1 MPPAASRR
9 LRRAL
14 GTLLGAVAV
23 LAAAVVTTGC
33 VLSAPGYEG
42 PRTAYFD
49 GKRFRNEV
57 PEEHGFG
64 AFLKWITNRDRGPW
78 PEEKLAVAPA
88 PPPPPRVD
96 GGALRVTFVN
106 HSTVLVQVD
115 GLNLLTDPVWSDR
128 VGPASWLGVKRLR
141 EPGLRFEDLPPIDAV
156 LLSHNHSD
164 HLDLPTLRRIEE
176 RVRAPVITGLGN
188 AEYLRRKGIPGGVDL
203 GWWEGHDL
211 APGVRVT
218 AVPAAHFSGRGL
230 FDRDR
235 TLWCGFV
242 VEGPSGR
249 VYYAGDTGWGPHF
262 EEVRRRFG
270 PMRLAL
276 LPIGAYRPRWFM
288 KPVHVDP
295 AEAVAA
301 ARVLEAETS
310 VGVHFGTFPQADDGI
325 DEPAADVAAA
335 LARLRDEGI
344 PPPRFVVP
352 ANGEALQ
359 APAALSASP
368 GPRSPGASP

>member
-1 MPPAASRR
+1 VVRTASSSR

-14 GTLLGAVAV
+14 GALLGAVAV
-23 LAAAVVTTGC
+23 LAAAVATTGC
-33 VLSAPGYEG
+33 LLSAPGYEG

-64 AFLKWITNRDRGPW
+64 AFLKWITDRDRGPW

-88 PPPPPRVD
+88 PPPPRRVE

-106 HSTVLVQVD
+106 HSTVLVQFD

-156 LLSHNHSD
+156 LLSHNHYD

-176 RVRAPVITGLGN
+176 RFGAPVITGLGN
-188 AEYLRRKGIPGGVDL
+188 AEYLRRKGIPGGGDL
-203 GWWEGHDL
+203 GWWETRPL
-211 APGVRVT
+211 APGVTVT

-235 TLWCGFV
+235 TLWVGFV
-242 VEGPSGR
+242 VDGPSGR
-249 VYYAGDTGWGPHF
+249 VYFAGDTGWGPHF
-262 EEVRRRFG
+262 SEIRRRFG

-295 AEAVAA
+295 YEAVDA
-301 ARVLEAETS
+301 ARLLEAGTS
-310 VGVHFGTFPQADDGI
+310 VGIHFGTFPQADDGI
-325 DEPAADVAAA
+325 DEPASDLAAA
-335 LARLRDEGI
+335 LVRVRGEGS
-344 PPPRFVVP
+344 PPPRFVAP
-352 ANGEALQ
+352 ANGETVE
-359 APAALSASP
+359 APAAP
-368 GPRSPGASP
+368 

>member
-1 MPPAASRR
+1 VPPAASRR
-9 LRRAL
+9 LRRTL
-14 GTLLGAVAV
+14 GVLLGAVSL

-33 VLSAPGYEG
+33 VLSAPRYEG
-42 PRTAYFD
+42 PPTAYFD

-57 PEEHGFG
+57 PDEHGFG
-64 AFLKWITNRDRGPW
+64 TFLKWITTRDRGPW
-78 PEEKLAVAPA
+78 PEEKLAVSPA

-96 GGALRVTFVN
+96 GGALSVTFVN

-128 VGPASWLGVKRLR
+128 VGPASWLGVKRLQ

-156 LLSHNHSD
+156 LLSHNHYD

-176 RVRAPVITGLGN
+176 RFRAPVITGLGN

-203 GWWEGHDL
+203 GWWENHVL

-242 VEGPSGR
+242 VDGPSGR
-249 VYYAGDTGWGPHF
+249 VYFAGDTGWGPHF
-262 EEVRRRFG
+262 DEVRRRFG

-295 AEAVAA
+295 SEAVAA

-310 VGVHFGTFPQADDGI
+310 VGIHFGTFPQADDGI

-335 LARLRDEGI
+335 LARLRDEGV

-352 ANGEALQ
+352 ANGQSLE
-359 APAALSASP
+359 APAAP
-368 GPRSPGASP
+368 

>member
-1 MPPAASRR
+1 MSGMLPAASRR

-14 GTLLGAVAV
+14 GVLLGSVIL
-23 LAAAVVTTGC
+23 LAAAVATTGC
-33 VLSAPGYEG
+33 LLSAPGYEG
-42 PRTAYFD
+42 PRTGYFD

-64 AFLKWITNRDRGPW
+64 AFLKWVTDRDRGPW
-78 PEEKLAVAPA
+78 PGEKVAVAPA
-88 PPPPPRVD
+88 PAPPARVR
-96 GGALRVTFVN
+96 GGDLRVTFVN

-128 VGPASWLGVKRLR
+128 VGPASWLGVKRLK

-156 LLSHNHSD
+156 LLSHNHYD

-176 RVRAPVITGLGN
+176 RSGAPVITGLGN

-203 GWWEGHDL
+203 GWWQALEL

-249 VYYAGDTGWGPHF
+249 VYFAGDTGWGPHF

-288 KPVHVDP
+288 RPVHVDP
-295 AEAVAA
+295 AEAVEA
-301 ARVLEAETS
+301 ARVLGAGTS
-310 VGVHFGTFPQADDGI
+310 VGIHFGTFPQADDGI
-325 DEPAADVAAA
+325 DEPVVDLEKALAA
-335 LARLRDEGI
+335 LRASGDE
-344 PPPRFVVP
+344 PPRFL
-352 ANGEALQ
+352 ALENGGSVAV
-359 APAALSASP
+359 APAP
-368 GPRSPGASP
+368 